1 MSFTR
6 LANLTGTP
14 VMSVPLH
21 RAADG
26 LPLGVQLVARFGE
39 EGRLLLLARQL
50 ETARPRFN
58 RLTAWVGQS

>member
-1 MSFTR
+1 
-6 LANLTGTP
+6 
-14 VMSVPLH
+14 MSVPLH